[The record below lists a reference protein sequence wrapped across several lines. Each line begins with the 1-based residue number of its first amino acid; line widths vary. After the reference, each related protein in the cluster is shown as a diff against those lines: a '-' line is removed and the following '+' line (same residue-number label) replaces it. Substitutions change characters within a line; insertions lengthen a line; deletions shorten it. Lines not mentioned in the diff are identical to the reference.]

1 MHLQMQGYTGD
12 LGLVPRFGRSLE
24 EGNGS
29 ILGWRNAMD
38 RTAWRSTV
46 HGVSNLCETISYLG
60 VWPCIYSFTCI
71 AVSPSLGRALIGLMT
86 NWMLY

>member
-1 MHLQMQGYTGD
+1 MHLQMRGYAGD
-12 LGLVPRFGRSLE
+12 LGLVPRFGRALE

-46 HGVSNLCETISYLG
+46 HWVSNLCETISYLG
-60 VWPCIYSFTCI
+60 GVAMYLFFYLHCCISITWQSI
-71 AVSPSLGRALIGLMT
+71 
-86 NWMLY
+86 NWLDD